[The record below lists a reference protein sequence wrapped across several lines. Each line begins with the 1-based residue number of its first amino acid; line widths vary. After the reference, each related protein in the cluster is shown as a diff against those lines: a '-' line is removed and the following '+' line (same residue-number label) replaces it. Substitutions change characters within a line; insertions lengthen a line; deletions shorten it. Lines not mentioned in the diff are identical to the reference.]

1 MNPKMTETKS
11 PSVTFSDRFMNHRG
25 IIYTVVSVWIGVM
38 FNGLLPEAA
47 ALPTVDE
54 VLQQLHLSNN
64 DREEIRQGKIA
75 ARTVF

>member
-11 PSVTFSDRFMNHRG
+11 PSVTFFDRFMNHRG